1 MAGYVIHLAVGEE
14 YIRRYKDDIKD
25 KQEFLKGIVAPDRT
39 DDNKKAHYG
48 EKDSIESLKNF
59 IQINKEKLDTDYIK
73 GYFLH
78 LFTDYIF
85 YGKYFARGHYYEDY
99 DRTNKIIIEKYNVKV
114 PEELKEYAKF
124 VKGEP
129 THLKYYL
136 IYEIIELSIKNSIQE
151 NIEKVLKGEYDEY
164 KD

>member
-1 MAGYVIHLAVGEE
+1 MAGYVIHLAIGEE
-14 YIRRYKDDIKD
+14 YIRKYKDDIKE

-59 IQINKEKLDTDYIK
+59 LTKNEDKLNKDYIK

-85 YGKYFARGHYYEDY
+85 YGKYFSRGHYYEDY
-99 DRTNKIIIEKYNVKV
+99 DRTNKVIIEKYNVKV
-114 PEELKEYAKF
+114 PKELEEFAGF
-124 VKGEP
+124 VDEEP
-129 THLKYYL
+129 KHLKYQL
-136 IYEIIELSIKNSIQE
+136 IYEIIDLSIKNSIQE
-151 NIEKVLKGEYDEY
+151 NIEKILKGEYDEY
-164 KD
+164 KN